1 MADELNIKVALTE
14 ELKKVEKAHSDLIS
28 NNSSNYSKENQSKV
42 SFGISRLQTAIK
54 QDELTLDDLKN
65 FRKVHKEIITILTDV
80 LLKEKQVTKEFTESV
95 NKVTKITGEVEK
107 ARKKLEALRNIG
119 SVTEEK
125 GVVLKSTYIAK
136 EINDLKYEKG
146 KHRGESVQ
154 ATSFWK
160 EGNREDFSNYSDREK
175 AEEIYKRLQE
185 TAKKLPEEFT
195 EAVNTVEALEKALQE
210 AKEEA
215 EKLQKTGNQKEALKL
230 SFSQDTVNKA
240 IDTEIRKQQDKKESD
255 YRNQE
260 LTEFNKEQEK
270 NNSLMGKALKNFTL
284 YTVTIKFLKKVLREV
299 QQTIIQLDKSL
310 TEQAMVTDLTRQQT
324 YKLLKS
330 YQELASQTGATT
342 KEVASVATEYMKQG
356 KSVQDALTLTQAAVS
371 AAKIAGISTADS
383 VNYLTTALNGFRLSA
398 EDAMLVSDKFAA
410 VAASSATDYN
420 ELAIALSK
428 VASQANLAGMSIDYT
443 TALLAKGLET
453 TREAPETMGT
463 ALKTIIARMREM
475 SDYGETLEGDTDV
488 NNVETQLAYVDIA
501 LKNTNGELRSTEDV
515 LDELGRKWNTLSTN
529 QQAAIAKALAGTR
542 QQSRLIAMM
551 DDYDRV
557 IELQQISLRSAGA
570 TSAQAA
576 TYLEGLEASINQVN
590 VAIEKLV
597 STFVDSDAIKSI
609 ISDFGGLLE
618 MANSLLSN
626 SLGMQVVLTAIA
638 AIFAQMA
645 IKKAQSVAYAIEEN
659 KLSKEYRINELKI
672 KRAKLDEQ
680 KINLEQRKSDL
691 ESLRIEREKYYSKR
705 QQQILIYSYKNEA
718 TRELKLAELGAKR
731 KAEMADLDKKQLDLR
746 QEELVLTNDYNNLA
760 REELALNQAT
770 SVGWTDKA
778 SAIGVASGG
787 IMSLI
792 SGSQTW
798 LGILGGIGTAL
809 TVIGKIIDINKKKQ
823 DKQNLSTLINAK
835 LQAIKAAFAEN
846 LWIGLAVLGTLVVA
860 GITLGIVKGV
870 QRAQGKNNT
879 EAIQN
884 LNKEIYDLTKR
895 AESIQTVV
903 SKFDALDEKII
914 KTNEDLKEMNNLLT
928 SAADNLDDTEVK
940 NKDDIG
946 YGKGINQKQAY
957 QALKSDIEKR
967 NFLETETK
975 KTRQQITSK
984 YAETREHI
992 NSLRSKGK
1000 LQDFLTGSSK
1010 EAQAIRDS
1018 VYSYNNLKMYNI
1030 MDELVEKGSL
1040 SSAESSNIETWTQ
1053 KILEN
1058 VDALKAEQLAQSDA
1072 IEKNIKLIA
1081 QTKLLTKENQEYTN
1095 VLDILSSN
1103 DYALSEQVKAYQTML
1118 ETITD
1123 PAIKQSFQEVYKS
1136 LESYSQFT
1144 EQTLDYL
1151 DKMGLTA
1158 EKIDSLNTGYKK
1170 LDSAIISKDQYQA
1183 RVTNILAD
1191 LANSGGDIE
1200 TTIHMQFDD
1209 ILNGLDEKKWKE
1221 TWKGLVNIMEDA
1233 LGTGMTNMGQL
1244 LEKEFSRVNNFY
1256 EKSAEWSSMKI
1267 TDRMSFIQENADLF
1281 AGAEGEAML
1290 KAFETGDYNLIQQA
1304 LKSNNYL
1311 KQQREKLIQ
1320 KAETDLALELAK
1332 NAEDQNKSYISVLR
1346 KYIKEL
1352 NDVESFYQADLET
1365 RLNKENEQLE
1375 EFKKMLEAQQE
1386 AVQDSLN
1393 KRKEAYEKYYEAINK
1408 QEEDTDYEKEST
1420 QFQTN
1425 LAKLASS
1432 SDASAVSMRKELEQ
1446 SLKDL
1451 EEERLKT
1458 LRERAQEAV
1467 LNSMDDELSTISAKF
1482 DDVLNNQQALLTMFN
1497 KQLENPSTFL
1507 SNLITSQAAD
1517 GKMTQLQLD
1526 SWLNTFKTTYSGV
1539 IDSNIL
1545 DALTART
1552 DNNGNLTINI
1562 GGDEVVNV
1570 SQSDAKALADA
1581 LKAAIIQYG
1590 GGIVSVRK

>member
-1 MADELNIKVALTE
+1 MADELKIQVALTE
-14 ELKKVEKAHSDLIS
+14 ELNKTKEVHKSLLNSPNYVQEKQTQVTYRQSRVE
-28 NNSSNYSKENQSKV
+28 
-42 SFGISRLQTAIK
+42 
-54 QDELTLDDLKN
+54 ELLNKDKLSLDDLKTI
-65 FRKVHKEIITILTDV
+65 RKYYKEITDILTDV
-80 LLKEKQVTKEFTESV
+80 LLKEKRVTDEFTKSMQ
-95 NKVTKITGEVEK
+95 KVKQITEQVET
-107 ARKKLEALRNIG
+107 AREKLGRLQAKG
-119 SVTEEK
+119 SVTEK
-125 GVVLKSTYIAK
+125 GAILKSTYIA
-136 EINDLKYEKG
+136 EAIDGLTYGSGAHKG
-146 KHRGESVQ
+146 KQVQ
-154 ATSFWK
+154 ATSFWQ
-160 EGNREDFSNYSDREK
+160 EGKRTDFSLYSDPKK
-175 AEEIYKRLQE
+175 AEKIYRALQTTAEKLPDQFAEVIQLINNLQTQLEKTKKESEKLLTTGDQE
-185 TAKKLPEEFT
+185 TALAMSTSQDKVNQM
-195 EAVNTVEALEKALQE
+195 VNT
-210 AKEEA
+210 
-215 EKLQKTGNQKEALKL
+215 
-230 SFSQDTVNKA
+230 
-240 IDTEIRKQQDKKESD
+240 EIKNQQDKKEQD
-255 YRNQE
+255 FQTQE
-260 LTEFNKEQEK
+260 LIELNKEQDK
-270 NNSLMGKALKNFTL
+270 NNSLMGKAFKNFTL
-284 YTVTIKFLKKVLREV
+284 YAFAMRALKKVLREV
-299 QQTIIQLDKSL
+299 QQTVVQLDKSL
-310 TEQAMVTDLTRQQT
+310 TEQAMVTGLTRQQT
-324 YKLLKS
+324 YGLLKS
-330 YQELASQTGATT
+330 YQDLASQTGATT

-356 KSVQDALTLTQAAVS
+356 KSIQDALTLTQAAVS

-398 EDAMLVSDKFAA
+398 EDAMSVSDKFAA

-420 ELAIALSK
+420 ELAVALSK

-488 NNVETQLAYVDIA
+488 NNVETQLRYVDIA

-515 LDELGRKWNTLSTN
+515 LDELGHKWNTLSTN

-557 IELQQISLRSAGA
+557 IELQQISARSAGA

-576 TYLEGLEASINQVN
+576 TYLEGLEASINKVN
-590 VAIEKLV
+590 VAVEKLV
-597 STFVDSDAIKSI
+597 STFTEM
-609 ISDFGGLLE
+609 DFIQDLVEGLGSFLE
-618 MANSLLSN
+618 WINDILNN
-626 SLGMQVVLTAIA
+626 SLGMQVILAAMSMIISQMLVTKTKQVALSIQNHKIA
-638 AIFAQMA
+638 KQTNGELVKQRIEEKKSNILEKQKLL
-645 IKKAQSVAYAIEEN
+645 IKKESLLTSLQDLRNQAKERGDVAAEEAYKAQILTTE
-659 KLSKEYRINELKI
+659 KEISNLKGSI
-672 KRAKLDEQ
+672 KLDQVEL
-680 KINLEQRKSDL
+680 NSLEQ
-691 ESLRIEREKYYSKR
+691 
-705 QQQILIYSYKNEA
+705 EA
-718 TRELKLAELGAKR
+718 LKLGVA
-731 KAEMADLDKKQLDLR
+731 
-746 QEELVLTNDYNNLA
+746 NNST
-760 REELALNQAT
+760 LNNI
-770 SVGWTDKA
+770 S
-778 SAIGVASGG
+778 IGVASIGG
-787 IMSLI
+787 GLLSAIT
-792 SGSQTW
+792 GSKAW
-798 LGILGGIGTAL
+798 LAVLTAGVPIITL
-809 TVIGKIIDINKKKQ
+809 IGKLIDLNRKKQ
-823 DKQNLSTLINAK
+823 DKQNLSTKAGALWT
-835 LQAIKAAFAEN
+835 AIGSAFKEN
-846 LWIGLAVLGTLVVA
+846 VWMGIAMAAVLGVA
-860 GITLGIVKGV
+860 AIAAVASIIS
-870 QRAQGKNNT
+870 KNSSGDKQAK
-879 EAIQN
+879 EIQN

-895 AESIQTVV
+895 AESMQTVV

-928 SAADNLDDTEVK
+928 SAADNLDDTKVK
-940 NKDDIG
+940 DKDDIG
-946 YGKGINQKQAY
+946 YGKGVNQKQAY
-957 QALKSDIEKR
+957 EALTSDIEKR

-975 KTRQQITSK
+975 KTRQKIASK
-984 YAETREHI
+984 YDESRRQIEK
-992 NSLRSKGK
+992 LRSKGK
-1000 LQDFLTGSSK
+1000 LNSFLTGSSE
-1010 EAQAIRDS
+1010 EARAVRDS
-1018 VYSYNNLKMYNI
+1018 VYGYNNLKMYNTL
-1030 MDELVEKGSL
+1030 DELTNSGAIT
-1040 SSAESSNIETWTQ
+1040 SAESSNIETWTQ

-1058 VDALKAEQLAQSDA
+1058 VDALKAEQLAQSDI
-1072 IEKNIKLIA
+1072 IEKTTKLIA
-1081 QTKLLTKENQEYTN
+1081 QTKLLTKENKEYTN

-1103 DYALSEQVKAYQTML
+1103 DYALSEQVKAYQIML
-1118 ETITD
+1118 ETIKD
-1123 PAIKQSFQEVYKS
+1123 PAIKKSFEEIYKS
-1136 LESYSQFT
+1136 LESYSHFT

-1158 EKIDSLNTGYKK
+1158 DKINSLNTGYKK

-1183 RVTNILAD
+1183 RVTNMLED

-1256 EKSAEWSSMKI
+1256 EKSAEWASMKI
-1267 TDRMSFIQENADLF
+1267 TDRMSFIQDNADLF

-1304 LKSNNYL
+1304 LKSNSYL
-1311 KQQREKLIQ
+1311 QEQRTKLIQ

-1332 NAEDQNKSYISVLR
+1332 NAEDQNKSYIAILR
-1346 KYIKEL
+1346 EYIKEL

-1386 AVQDSLN
+1386 AVEDSLN
-1393 KRKEAYEKYYEAINK
+1393 KRKEAYEKYYEAINE

-1420 QFQTN
+1420 QLQTN
-1425 LAKLASS
+1425 LAKLATS
-1432 SDASAVSMRKELEQ
+1432 SDASAASMRKELEQ
-1446 SLKDL
+1446 SLQDL

-1467 LNSMDDELSTISAKF
+1467 LNSMDDELSAISAKF
-1482 DDVLNNQQALLTMFN
+1482 DDVLNNQQALLAMFN
-1497 KQLENPSTFL
+1497 KQLEDPSTFL

-1552 DNNGNLTINI
+1552 DSNGNLTINI

-1590 GGIVSVRK
+1590 GGIVGVRK

>member
-1 MADELNIKVALTE
+1 MADELKIQVALTE
-14 ELKKVEKAHSDLIS
+14 ELNKAKEVHQSLI
-28 NNSSNYSKENQSKV
+28 NSPNYPKENQSKV
-42 SFGISRLQTAIK
+42 SFGISKLETAANKEKI
-54 QDELTLDDLKN
+54 TLDDLKN

-80 LLKEKQVTKEFTESV
+80 LLKEKQVTTEFIKSVQKIQEITEQ
-95 NKVTKITGEVEK
+95 VEA
-107 ARKKLEALRNIG
+107 AREKLGRLQAKG
-119 SVTEEK
+119 SVTEK
-125 GVVLKSTYIAK
+125 GAVLKSTYIA
-136 EINDLKYEKG
+136 EAIDGLTYGSGTHKG
-146 KHRGESVQ
+146 KQVQ
-154 ATSFWK
+154 ATSFWQ
-160 EGNREDFSNYSDREK
+160 EGKRTDFSLYSDPKK
-175 AEEIYKRLQE
+175 AEKIYR
-185 TAKKLPEEFT
+185 
-195 EAVNTVEALEKALQE
+195 ALQ
-210 AKEEA
+210 ATA
-215 EKLQKTGNQKEALKL
+215 EKLPDQFAEVVQLINNLQAQLEKVKKESEALLTTGDQQTALDL
-230 SFSQDTVNKA
+230 SASQEKVNKLYNQQVK
-240 IDTEIRKQQDKKESD
+240 EQQDKKEQD
-255 YRNQE
+255 YKNKELADFNQ
-260 LTEFNKEQEK
+260 EQEK
-270 NNSLMGKALKNFTL
+270 SHSVVGKALKQFSL
-284 YTVTIKFLKKVLREV
+284 YALIVKSLKKILKEV
-299 QQTIIQLDKSL
+299 QQTVVQLDKSL
-310 TEQAMVTDLTRQQT
+310 TEQAMVTGLTRQQT
-324 YKLLKS
+324 YGLLKS
-330 YQELASQTGATT
+330 YQDLASQTGATT

-356 KSVQDALTLTQAAVS
+356 KSIQDALTLTQAAVS

-398 EDAMLVSDKFAA
+398 EDAMSVSDKFAA

-420 ELAIALSK
+420 ELATALSK

-557 IELQQISLRSAGA
+557 IELQQISARSAGA

-576 TYLEGLEASINQVN
+576 TYLEGLEASINKVN
-590 VAIEKLV
+590 VAVEKLI
-597 STFVDSDAIKSI
+597 STFTNMDAIQNI
-609 ISDFGGLLE
+609 VGAFGSLLE
-618 MANSLLSN
+618 WINGILNNTAGL
-626 SLGMQVVLTAIA
+626 QVVLTAVGLILSQTLMNKA
-638 AIFAQMA
+638 KQLAYEMEEHRLQKQISKEKQKQKILEAEKAFTDA
-645 IKKAQSVAYAIEEN
+645 KKAVQDQ
-659 KLSKEYRINELKI
+659 KELINEKKQTLEK
-672 KRAKLDEQ
+672 AKQKALDEGRNVDTDKDVVRIKEEITKEETTLAQ
-680 KINLEQRKSDL
+680 KQIEVKEAEQ
-691 ESLRIEREKYYSKR
+691 
-705 QQQILIYSYKNEA
+705 
-718 TRELKLAELGAKR
+718 
-731 KAEMADLDKKQLDLR
+731 
-746 QEELVLTNDYNNLA
+746 
-760 REELALNQAT
+760 ALNEERR
-770 SVGWTDKA
+770 K
-778 SAIGVASGG
+778 GVALGLEGQTILGKISSGTAVIG
-787 IMSLI
+787 GSILSAVT
-792 SGSQTW
+792 GSQAW
-798 LGILGGIGTAL
+798 LAIITAAVPILSF
-809 TVIGKIIDINKKKQ
+809 IGKLIDINRKKQ
-823 DKQNLSTLINAK
+823 DKQNRSTQKGTIWT
-835 LQAIKAAFAEN
+835 IIGAAFKKN
-846 LWIGLAVLGTLVVA
+846 FWLGIAVGALLGVALVA
-860 GITLGIVKGV
+860 GISAGISAATSGD
-870 QRAQGKNNT
+870 AQAK
-879 EAIQN
+879 EIQN

-895 AESIQTVV
+895 AESMQTIV

-928 SAADNLDDTEVK
+928 SAADNLDDTEVED
-940 NKDDIG
+940 KDDIG
-946 YGKGINQKQAY
+946 YGKGVNQKQAY
-957 QALKSDIEKR
+957 EALTSDIEKR
-967 NFLETETK
+967 NFLEAETK
-975 KTRQQITSK
+975 KTRQQIVSK
-984 YAETREHI
+984 YAESRRQIEK
-992 NSLRSKGK
+992 LRSKGK
-1000 LQDFLTGSSK
+1000 LNSFLTGSSE
-1010 EAQAIRDS
+1010 EARAIRDN
-1018 VYSYNNLKMYNI
+1018 VYGYNNLKMYNTL
-1030 MDELVEKGSL
+1030 DELV
-1040 SSAESSNIETWTQ
+1040 SSGAITSEESSNIETWTQ

-1058 VDALKAEQLAQSDA
+1058 VDALKAEQLAQSNT
-1072 IEKNIKLIA
+1072 IEKNTKLIA
-1081 QTKLLTKENQEYTN
+1081 QTKLLTKENKEYTN
-1095 VLDILSSN
+1095 VLDVLSSN
-1103 DYALSEQVKAYQTML
+1103 DYALSEQVQAYKIML

-1123 PAIKQSFQEVYKS
+1123 PAIKKSFEEIYKS
-1136 LESYSQFT
+1136 LESYSHFT

-1158 EKIDSLNTGYKK
+1158 DKINSLNTGYKK

-1304 LKSNNYL
+1304 LKSNSYL
-1311 KQQREKLIQ
+1311 KEQREKLIQ
-1320 KAETDLALELAK
+1320 KAETDLTLELAK

-1346 KYIKEL
+1346 KYIEEL
-1352 NDVESFYQADLET
+1352 NDVESFYQADLQT

-1386 AVQDSLN
+1386 AVEDSLN
-1393 KRKEAYEKYYEAINK
+1393 KRKEAYEKYYEAINE
-1408 QEEDTDYEKEST
+1408 QEEDTDYEKKST
-1420 QFQTN
+1420 QLQTN

-1432 SDASAVSMRKELEQ
+1432 SDASAASMRKELEQ

-1467 LNSMDDELSTISAKF
+1467 LNSMDDELSAISEKF
-1482 DDVLNNQQALLTMFN
+1482 DNVLNNQQALLTMFN
-1497 KQLENPSTFL
+1497 KELEDPSTFL

-1539 IDSNIL
+1539 IDSSIL

-1552 DNNGNLTINI
+1552 DSNGNLTINI

>member
-1 MADELNIKVALTE
+1 MADELKIQVALTE
-14 ELKKVEKAHSDLIS
+14 ELNKTKEVHQSLLNSPNYIQEKQTQVTYRQSRVE
-28 NNSSNYSKENQSKV
+28 
-42 SFGISRLQTAIK
+42 
-54 QDELTLDDLKN
+54 ELLNKDKLSLDDLKTI
-65 FRKVHKEIITILTDV
+65 RKYYKEITDILTDV
-80 LLKEKQVTKEFTESV
+80 LLKEKRVTDEFTKSMQ
-95 NKVTKITGEVEK
+95 KVKQITEQVET
-107 ARKKLEALRNIG
+107 AREKLGRLQAKG
-119 SVTEEK
+119 SVTEK
-125 GVVLKSTYIAK
+125 GAILKSTYIA
-136 EINDLKYEKG
+136 EAIDGLTYGSGAHKG
-146 KHRGESVQ
+146 KQVQ
-154 ATSFWK
+154 ATSFWQ
-160 EGNREDFSNYSDREK
+160 EGKRTDFSLYSDPKK
-175 AEEIYKRLQE
+175 AEKIYRALQTTAEKLPDQFAEVIQLINNLQAQLEKTKKESEKLLTTGDQE
-185 TAKKLPEEFT
+185 TALAMSTSQDKVNQM
-195 EAVNTVEALEKALQE
+195 VNT
-210 AKEEA
+210 
-215 EKLQKTGNQKEALKL
+215 
-230 SFSQDTVNKA
+230 
-240 IDTEIRKQQDKKESD
+240 EIKNQQDKKEQD
-255 YRNQE
+255 FQTQE
-260 LTEFNKEQEK
+260 LIELNKEQDK
-270 NNSLMGKALKNFTL
+270 NNSLMGKALKTFSL
-284 YTVTIKFLKKVLREV
+284 YAIVIRSLKRVLREV
-299 QQTIIQLDKSL
+299 QQTVVQLDKSL
-310 TEQAMVTDLTRQQT
+310 TEQAMVTGLTRQQT
-324 YKLLKS
+324 YGLLKS

-356 KSVQDALTLTQAAVS
+356 KSIQDALTLTQAAVS

-398 EDAMLVSDKFAA
+398 EDAMSVSDKFAA

-420 ELAIALSK
+420 ELAVALSK

-488 NNVETQLAYVDIA
+488 NNVETQLRYVDIA

-557 IELQQISLRSAGA
+557 IELQQISARSAGA

-576 TYLEGLEASINQVN
+576 TYLEGLEASINKVN
-590 VAIEKLV
+590 VAVEKLI
-597 STFVDSDAIKSI
+597 STFTEM
-609 ISDFGGLLE
+609 DFIQDLVEGLGSFLE
-618 MANSLLSN
+618 WINDILNN
-626 SLGMQVVLTAIA
+626 SLGMQVILAAMSMIISQMLVTKTKQVALSIQNHKIA
-638 AIFAQMA
+638 KQTNGELVKQRIEEKKSNILEKQKLL
-645 IKKAQSVAYAIEEN
+645 IKKEGLLTSLQDLRNQAKERGDVAAEEAYKAQILTTE
-659 KLSKEYRINELKI
+659 KEISNLKGSI
-672 KRAKLDEQ
+672 KLDQVEL
-680 KINLEQRKSDL
+680 NSLEQ
-691 ESLRIEREKYYSKR
+691 
-705 QQQILIYSYKNEA
+705 EA
-718 TRELKLAELGAKR
+718 LKLGVA
-731 KAEMADLDKKQLDLR
+731 
-746 QEELVLTNDYNNLA
+746 NNST
-760 REELALNQAT
+760 LNNI
-770 SVGWTDKA
+770 S
-778 SAIGVASGG
+778 IGVASIGG
-787 IMSLI
+787 GLLSAIT
-792 SGSQTW
+792 GSKAW
-798 LGILGGIGTAL
+798 LGILTAGVPIITL
-809 TVIGKIIDINKKKQ
+809 IGKLIDLNRKKQ
-823 DKQNLSTLINAK
+823 DKQNLSTKAGAMWT
-835 LQAIKAAFAEN
+835 AIGSAFKEN
-846 LWIGLAVLGTLVVA
+846 VWMGIAMAAVLGVA
-860 GITLGIVKGV
+860 AIAAVASIIS
-870 QRAQGKNNT
+870 KNSSGDKQAK
-879 EAIQN
+879 EIQN

-895 AESIQTVV
+895 AESMQTVV

-928 SAADNLDDTEVK
+928 SAADNLDDTKVK
-940 NKDDIG
+940 DKDDIG
-946 YGKGINQKQAY
+946 YGKGVNQKQAY
-957 QALKSDIEKR
+957 EALTSDIEKR

-975 KTRQQITSK
+975 KTRQKIASK
-984 YAETREHI
+984 YDESRRQIEK
-992 NSLRSKGK
+992 LRSKGK
-1000 LQDFLTGSSK
+1000 LNSFLTGSSE
-1010 EAQAIRDS
+1010 EARAVRDS
-1018 VYSYNNLKMYNI
+1018 VYGYNNLKMYNTL
-1030 MDELVEKGSL
+1030 DELINSGAIT
-1040 SSAESSNIETWTQ
+1040 SAESSNIETWTQ

-1058 VDALKAEQLAQSDA
+1058 VDALKAEQLAQSNT
-1072 IEKNIKLIA
+1072 IEKTTKLIA
-1081 QTKLLTKENQEYTN
+1081 QTKLLTKENKEYTN

-1103 DYALSEQVKAYQTML
+1103 DYALSEQVKAYQMML
-1118 ETITD
+1118 DTITD
-1123 PAIKQSFQEVYKS
+1123 PAIKQSFKEIYKS

-1158 EKIDSLNTGYKK
+1158 DKINSLNTGYKK

-1183 RVTNILAD
+1183 RVTNMLED

-1311 KQQREKLIQ
+1311 KEQREKLIQ

-1346 KYIKEL
+1346 EYIKEL

-1375 EFKKMLEAQQE
+1375 EFKKMLEAQQK
-1386 AVQDSLN
+1386 AVEDSLN
-1393 KRKEAYEKYYEAINK
+1393 KRKEAYEKYYEAINE

-1420 QFQTN
+1420 QLQTN
-1425 LAKLASS
+1425 LAKLATS
-1432 SDASAVSMRKELEQ
+1432 SDASAASMRKELEQ
-1446 SLKDL
+1446 SLQDL

-1467 LNSMDDELSTISAKF
+1467 LNSMDDELSAISAKF

-1497 KQLENPSTFL
+1497 KQLEDPSTFL

-1552 DNNGNLTINI
+1552 DSNGNLTINI

-1590 GGIVSVRK
+1590 GGIVGVRK

>member
-1 MADELNIKVALTE
+1 MADELKIQIALTE
-14 ELKKVEKAHSDLIS
+14 ELNKAREVHQSLT
-28 NNSSNYSKENQSKV
+28 NSQNYTKENQSKV
-42 SFGISRLQTAIK
+42 SFGLSKLETAMN
-54 QDELTLDDLKN
+54 QDKMTLEDLKT
-65 FRKVHKEIITILTDV
+65 FRKIHKEIVTILTDV
-80 LLKEKQVTKEFTESV
+80 LLKEKQVTTEFTKSV
-95 NKVTKITGEVEK
+95 QKVQEITDQVEA
-107 ARKKLEALRNIG
+107 AREKLGRLQAKG
-119 SVTEEK
+119 SVTEK
-125 GVVLKSTYIAK
+125 GSVLKSTYVAEAI
-136 EINDLKYEKG
+136 DGLTYGSGSHKG
-146 KHRGESVQ
+146 KQVQ
-154 ATSFWK
+154 ATSFWQ
-160 EGNREDFSNYSDREK
+160 EGKRTDFSIYSDPKK
-175 AEEIYKRLQE
+175 AEKIYQALQA
-185 TAKKLPEEFT
+185 TAEKLPDQFAEVT
-195 EAVNTVEALEKALQE
+195 QLINNLQAQLQK
-210 AKEEA
+210 AKEES
-215 EKLQKTGNQKEALKL
+215 EKLLTTGDQKTALEL
-230 SFSQDTVNKA
+230 STSQDTVNK
-240 IDTEIRKQQDKKESD
+240 IVNTEIQNQQDIKEID
-255 YRNQE
+255 YKNQE
-260 LTEFNKEQEK
+260 LVEFNKEQEK
-270 NNSLMGKALKNFTL
+270 SNSLMGKAFKNFTL
-284 YTVTIKFLKKVLREV
+284 YAFAMRALKKVLREV
-299 QQTIIQLDKSL
+299 QQTVVQLDKSL
-310 TEQAMVTDLTRQQT
+310 TEQAMVTGLTRQQT
-324 YKLLKS
+324 YGLLKS
-330 YQELASQTGATT
+330 YQDLAAQTGATT

-356 KSVQDALTLTQAAVS
+356 KSIQDALTLTQAAVS

-420 ELAIALSK
+420 ELAVALSK

-488 NNVETQLAYVDIA
+488 NNVETQLRYVDIA

-557 IELQQISLRSAGA
+557 IELQQISMRSAGA

-576 TYLEGLEASINQVN
+576 TYLEGLEASINKVN
-590 VAIEKLV
+590 VAVEKLV
-597 STFVDSDAIKSI
+597 STFTNSDAIQSV
-609 ISDFGGLLE
+609 ISTFGDLLE
-618 MANSLLSN
+618 MTNSLLSN

-645 IKKAQSVAYAIEEN
+645 IKKAQSIVYAIEEN
-659 KLSKEYRINELKI
+659 KLSKQYRINELQI
-672 KRAKLDEQ
+672 KRVKLDQQ
-680 KINLEQRKSDL
+680 KISLEQRKSEL
-691 ESLRIEREKYYSKR
+691 ESLKIAKEKYYEEKR
-705 QQQILIYSYKNEA
+705 TKIISDKRLSESTRQSRLAALEVEKNQEM
-718 TRELKLAELGAKR
+718 AELGMRQLA
-731 KAEMADLDKKQLDLR
+731 LD
-746 QEELVLTNDYNNLA
+746 QEELALKNDYNNLA
-760 REELALNQAT
+760 REELALGQAT
-770 SVGWTDKA
+770 SAGWTDKA
-778 SAIGVASGG
+778 SAIGIASGSM
-787 IMSLI
+787 MSLI
-792 SGSQTW
+792 SGSQVW

-809 TVIGKIIDINKKKQ
+809 TVIGKLIDINKKKQ
-823 DKQNLSTLINAK
+823 DKQNLSTLIGAK
-835 LQAIKAAFAEN
+835 LEAVKAAFKEN
-846 LWIGLAVLGTLVVA
+846 WWIGLAVLGALAVA

-870 QRAQGKNNT
+870 QSAQGKNDT
-879 EAIQN
+879 KAVQD

-895 AESIQTVV
+895 AESMQTVI
-903 SKFDALDEKII
+903 SKFDELDEKII
-914 KTNEDLKEMNNLLT
+914 KTNDDLKEMNNLLT
-928 SAADNLDDTEVK
+928 SAADSLDDSEVK
-940 NKDDIG
+940 KKDDIG

-957 QALKSDIEKR
+957 EALTSNVEKR
-967 NFLETETK
+967 AFLEEEAA
-975 KTRQQITSK
+975 KTRQQIIDK
-984 YAETREHI
+984 YAETRNRI
-992 NSLRSKGK
+992 DSLRSKGR
-1000 LQDFLTGSSK
+1000 LQDLLTGSSE
-1010 EAQAIRDS
+1010 EARAIRDS
-1018 VYSYNNLKMYNI
+1018 IYSYNNFRMYNV
-1030 MDELVEKGSL
+1030 MDELVGKGVL
-1040 SSAESSNIETWTQ
+1040 SSTEASSIETWTQ

-1058 VDALKAEQLAQSDA
+1058 VDALKAEQLAQSNI
-1072 IEKNIKLIA
+1072 IEKNVELIA
-1081 QTKLLTKENQEYTN
+1081 QTKLLTKENGEYAN

-1103 DYALSEQVKAYQTML
+1103 DYALSEQVNAYKMML
-1118 ETITD
+1118 DTITD
-1123 PAIKQSFQEVYKS
+1123 PAIKESFKEIYKS

-1158 EKIDSLNTGYKK
+1158 EKINSLNSGYRK

-1183 RVTNILAD
+1183 RVTNMLAD

-1200 TTIHMQFDD
+1200 TTIRMQFDD

-1256 EKSAEWSSMKI
+1256 ENSAKWSSMKI
-1267 TDRMSFIQENADLF
+1267 TERMSFIQDNADLF

-1304 LKSNNYL
+1304 LKSNSYL
-1311 KQQREKLIQ
+1311 QEQRTKLIQ

-1332 NAEDQNKSYISVLR
+1332 NAEDQNKSYIAILR
-1346 KYIKEL
+1346 EYIKEL

-1365 RLNKENEQLE
+1365 RLNKENKQLE

-1386 AVQDSLN
+1386 AVENSLN
-1393 KRKEAYEKYYEAINK
+1393 KRKEAYEKYYEAINE

-1420 QFQTN
+1420 QLQTN
-1425 LAKLASS
+1425 LAKLATS

-1446 SLKDL
+1446 SLQDL

-1467 LNSMDDELSTISAKF
+1467 LNSMDDELSAISAKF

-1497 KQLENPSTFL
+1497 KQLEDPSTFL

-1552 DNNGNLTINI
+1552 DSNGNLTINI

-1590 GGIVSVRK
+1590 GGIVGVRK

>member
-14 ELKKVEKAHSDLIS
+14 ELKKVEKTHSDLIN

-65 FRKVHKEIITILTDV
+65 FRKIHKEIITILTDV
-80 LLKEKQVTKEFTESV
+80 LLKEKQVTKEFTESI

-125 GVVLKSTYIAK
+125 GAVLKSTYIA
-136 EINDLKYEKG
+136 EQIEGLTYRSGRHARDQ
-146 KHRGESVQ
+146 VQ

-160 EGNREDFSNYSDREK
+160 EGNREDFNLYSNPQK
-175 AEEIYKRLQE
+175 AEEIY
-185 TAKKLPEEFT
+185 
-195 EAVNTVEALEKALQE
+195 NALQKTAE
-210 AKEEA
+210 QLPDQFAKVTQLINNLQAQLQKAKEES
-215 EKLQKTGNQKEALKL
+215 EKLLTTGDQKTALEL
-230 SFSQDTVNKA
+230 STSQDTVNKA
-240 IDTEIRKQQDKKESD
+240 IDTEIRRQQDKKEND

-284 YTVTIKFLKKVLREV
+284 YTITIKFLKKVLREV

-310 TEQAMVTDLTRQQT
+310 TEQAMVTGLTRQQT
-324 YKLLKS
+324 YGLLKS
-330 YQELASQTGATT
+330 YQDLASQIGATT

-356 KSVQDALTLTQAAVS
+356 KSIQDALTLTQAAVS
-371 AAKIAGISTADS
+371 AAKIAGISAADS

-398 EDAMLVSDKFAA
+398 EDAMSVSDKFAA

-557 IELQQISLRSAGA
+557 IELQQISARSAGA

-597 STFVDSDAIKSI
+597 STFTDSEAIQSI
-609 ISDFGGLLE
+609 ISIFGDLLE
-618 MANSLLSN
+618 MTNSLLSN

-645 IKKAQSVAYAIEEN
+645 ITKAQSVAYAIEEN
-659 KLSKEYRINELKI
+659 KLRKEYRINELKI
-672 KRAKLDEQ
+672 KKAKLDEQ
-680 KINLEQRKSDL
+680 KINLEQRKSEL
-691 ESLRIEREKYYSKR
+691 ASLRTSKEQYYLE
-705 QQQILIYSYKNEA
+705 Q
-718 TRELKLAELGAKR
+718 KR
-731 KAEMADLDKKQLDLR
+731 KINSDGRLNELTRQSRLAALEAKEEAEMADLKKRQLALN
-746 QEELVLTNDYNNLA
+746 QEELALKNDYNNLA
-760 REELALNQAT
+760 REELALSQAT
-770 SVGWTDKA
+770 SAGWTDKA
-778 SAIGVASGG
+778 SAIGIASGSM
-787 IMSLI
+787 MSLI
-792 SGSQTW
+792 SGSQVW
-798 LGILGGIGTAL
+798 LGILGSIGTAL
-809 TVIGKIIDINKKKQ
+809 TIIGRLIDINKKKQ
-823 DKQNLSTLINAK
+823 D
-835 LQAIKAAFAEN
+835 AEN
-846 LWIGLAVLGTLVVA
+846 KKTMIGTLWTAVKSAFQTNFLLGAMVAALLVGGAIA
-860 GITLGIVKGV
+860 GIAALASKNTS
-870 QRAQGKNNT
+870 GKKET
-879 EAIQN
+879 KEIQN

-895 AESIQTVV
+895 AESMQTIV

-940 NKDDIG
+940 GKDDIG
-946 YGKGINQKQAY
+946 YGKGVNQKQAY
-957 QALKSDIEKR
+957 EALTSDIEKR

-975 KTRQQITSK
+975 KTRQKIASK
-984 YAETREHI
+984 YDESRRQIEK
-992 NSLRSKGK
+992 LRSKGK
-1000 LQDFLTGSSK
+1000 LNSFLTGSSE
-1010 EAQAIRDS
+1010 EARAVRDS
-1018 VYSYNNLKMYNI
+1018 IYGYNNLKMYNTL
-1030 MDELVEKGSL
+1030 DELTSSGAIT
-1040 SSAESSNIETWTQ
+1040 SAESSNIETWTQ

-1058 VDALKAEQLAQSDA
+1058 VDALKAEQLAQSDI
-1072 IEKNIKLIA
+1072 IEKTTKLIA

-1095 VLDILSSN
+1095 ILDILSSN

-1123 PAIKQSFQEVYKS
+1123 PAIKQSFKEIYKS

-1158 EKIDSLNTGYKK
+1158 DKIDSLNTGYKK

-1183 RVTNILAD
+1183 RVTNMLED

-1332 NAEDQNKSYISVLR
+1332 NAEDQNKSNISVLR

-1420 QFQTN
+1420 QLQTN

-1497 KQLENPSTFL
+1497 KQLEDPSTFL

-1552 DNNGNLTINI
+1552 DSNGNLTINI
-1562 GGDEVVNV
+1562 GGDEIVNV
-1570 SQSDAKALADA
+1570 SQNDAKALADA

>member
-14 ELKKVEKAHSDLIS
+14 ELKKVEKTHGDLIS
-28 NNSSNYSKENQSKV
+28 NNSSNYSKENQSRV
-42 SFGISRLQTAIK
+42 SFGISRLQQAIK

-80 LLKEKQVTKEFTESV
+80 LLKEKQVTKEFKESL
-95 NKVTKITGEVEK
+95 NKIAEINKKVED
-107 ARKKLEALRNIG
+107 ARENLGRLQAKG
-119 SVTEEK
+119 SATEK
-125 GVVLKSTYIAK
+125 GAVLKSTYIA
-136 EINDLKYEKG
+136 EQIKG
-146 KHRGESVQ
+146 LTYSSGVHKDNQVQ
-154 ATSFWK
+154 ATSFWQ
-160 EGNREDFSNYSDREK
+160 EGKRRKFSLYSNPEE
-175 AEEIYKRLQE
+175 AEEIYNALQK
-185 TAKKLPEEFT
+185 TAKQLPDQFAEVT
-195 EAVNTVEALEKALQE
+195 QLINNLQAQLQK
-210 AKEEA
+210 AKEES
-215 EKLQKTGNQKEALKL
+215 EKLLTTGDQKTALEL
-230 SFSQDTVNKA
+230 STSQDTVNK
-240 IDTEIRKQQDKKESD
+240 IINTEIQNQQDKKEND

-270 NNSLMGKALKNFTL
+270 NNSLMGKAFKNFTL
-284 YTVTIKFLKKVLREV
+284 YTITIKFLKKVLREV

-410 VAASSATDYN
+410 IAASSATDYN

-576 TYLEGLEASINQVN
+576 TYLEGLEANINQVN

-597 STFVDSDAIKSI
+597 STFTDSEAIQSI
-609 ISDFGGLLE
+609 ISIFGDLLE
-618 MANSLLSN
+618 MTNSLLSN

-638 AIFAQMA
+638 AIFAQTA

-659 KLSKEYRINELKI
+659 KLRKEYRINELKI
-672 KRAKLDEQ
+672 KKAKLDEQ
-680 KINLEQRKSDL
+680 KINLEQRKSEL
-691 ESLRIEREKYYSKR
+691 ESLIIERKKYYSKR
-705 QQQILIYSYKNEA
+705 EQQILNYDYKNKA
-718 TRELKLAELGAKR
+718 TQGLKLAELEAKQ
-731 KAEMADLDKKQLDLR
+731 KAEMADLEKRQLALD
-746 QEELVLTNDYNNLA
+746 QEELALKNDYNNLA
-760 REELALNQAT
+760 REELALSQAT
-770 SVGWTDKA
+770 SAGWTDKA
-778 SAIGVASGG
+778 SAIGIASGSM
-787 IMSLI
+787 MSLI
-792 SGSQTW
+792 SGSQVW
-798 LGILGGIGTAL
+798 LGILGSIGTAL
-809 TVIGKIIDINKKKQ
+809 TIIGRLIDINKKKQ
-823 DKQNLSTLINAK
+823 D
-835 LQAIKAAFAEN
+835 AEN
-846 LWIGLAVLGTLVVA
+846 KKTMIGTLWTAVKSAFQTNFLLGAMVAALLVGGAIA
-860 GITLGIVKGV
+860 GIAALASKNTS
-870 QRAQGKNNT
+870 GKKET
-879 EAIQN
+879 KEIQN

-895 AESIQTVV
+895 AESMQTIV

-940 NKDDIG
+940 GKDDIG
-946 YGKGINQKQAY
+946 YGKGVNQKQAY
-957 QALKSDIEKR
+957 EALTSDIEKR

-975 KTRQQITSK
+975 KTRQKIASK
-984 YAETREHI
+984 YDESRRQIEK
-992 NSLRSKGK
+992 LRSKGK
-1000 LQDFLTGSSK
+1000 LNSFLTGSSE
-1010 EAQAIRDS
+1010 EARAVRDS
-1018 VYSYNNLKMYNI
+1018 VYGYNNLKMYNTL
-1030 MDELVEKGSL
+1030 DELTNSGAIT
-1040 SSAESSNIETWTQ
+1040 SAESSNIETWTQ

-1058 VDALKAEQLAQSDA
+1058 VDALKAEQLAQSDI
-1072 IEKNIKLIA
+1072 IEKNTKLIA
-1081 QTKLLTKENQEYTN
+1081 QTKLLTKENQEYIN

-1103 DYALSEQVKAYQTML
+1103 DYALSEQVKAYQIML
-1118 ETITD
+1118 ETIKD
-1123 PAIKQSFQEVYKS
+1123 PAIKQSFKEIYKS

-1158 EKIDSLNTGYKK
+1158 DKIDSLNTGYKK

-1183 RVTNILAD
+1183 RVTNMLED

-1332 NAEDQNKSYISVLR
+1332 NTEDQNKSYISVLR

-1420 QFQTN
+1420 QLQTN

-1432 SDASAVSMRKELEQ
+1432 SDASAISMRKELEQ

-1467 LNSMDDELSTISAKF
+1467 LNNMDDELSTISAKF

-1552 DNNGNLTINI
+1552 DSNGNLTINI

-1570 SQSDAKALADA
+1570 SQNDAKALADA

>member
-14 ELKKVEKAHSDLIS
+14 ELKKVEKTHGDLIS
-28 NNSSNYSKENQSKV
+28 NNSSNYSKENQSRV
-42 SFGISRLQTAIK
+42 SFGISRLQQAIK

-80 LLKEKQVTKEFTESV
+80 LLKEKQVTKEFKESL
-95 NKVTKITGEVEK
+95 NKIAEINKKVED
-107 ARKKLEALRNIG
+107 ARENLGSLQAKG
-119 SVTEEK
+119 SVTDK
-125 GVVLKSTYIAK
+125 GAVLKSTYIA
-136 EINDLKYEKG
+136 EQIKG
-146 KHRGESVQ
+146 LTYSSGVHKDNQVQ
-154 ATSFWK
+154 ATSFWQ
-160 EGNREDFSNYSDREK
+160 EGNRRKFSLYSNPEK
-175 AEEIYKRLQE
+175 AEEIY
-185 TAKKLPEEFT
+185 
-195 EAVNTVEALEKALQE
+195 NALQKTAE
-210 AKEEA
+210 QLPDQFAKVTQLINNLQAQLQKAKEES
-215 EKLQKTGNQKEALKL
+215 EKLLTTGDQKTALEL
-230 SFSQDTVNKA
+230 STSQDTVNK
-240 IDTEIRKQQDKKESD
+240 IINTEIQNQQDKKEND

-260 LTEFNKEQEK
+260 LIEFNKEQEK

-284 YTVTIKFLKKVLREV
+284 YTITIKFLKKVLREV

-310 TEQAMVTDLTRQQT
+310 TEQAMVTGLTRQQT
-324 YKLLKS
+324 YGLLKS
-330 YQELASQTGATT
+330 YQDLALQIGATT

-356 KSVQDALTLTQAAVS
+356 KSIQDALTLTQAAVS
-371 AAKIAGISTADS
+371 AAKIAGISAADS

-557 IELQQISLRSAGA
+557 IELQQISARSAGA

-597 STFVDSDAIKSI
+597 STFTDSEAIQSI
-609 ISDFGGLLE
+609 ISIFGDLLE
-618 MANSLLSN
+618 MTNSLLSN

-638 AIFAQMA
+638 AIFAQTA

-659 KLSKEYRINELKI
+659 KLRKEYRINELKI
-672 KRAKLDEQ
+672 KKAKLDEQ
-680 KINLEQRKSDL
+680 KINLEQRKSEL
-691 ESLRIEREKYYSKR
+691 KSLIIERRKYYSKR
-705 QQQILIYSYKNEA
+705 EQQILNYDYKNKA
-718 TRELKLAELGAKR
+718 TQGLKLAELEAKK
-731 KAEMADLDKKQLDLR
+731 KAEMADLEKRQLALD
-746 QEELVLTNDYNNLA
+746 QEELALKNDYNNLA

-770 SVGWTDKA
+770 SAGWTDKA
-778 SAIGVASGG
+778 SAIGIASGSM
-787 IMSLI
+787 MSLI
-792 SGSQTW
+792 SGSQVW
-798 LGILGGIGTAL
+798 LGILGSIGTAL
-809 TVIGKIIDINKKKQ
+809 TIIGRLIDINKKKQ
-823 DKQNLSTLINAK
+823 D
-835 LQAIKAAFAEN
+835 AEN
-846 LWIGLAVLGTLVVA
+846 KKTIIGTLWTAVKSAFQTNFLLGAMVAALLVGGAIA
-860 GITLGIVKGV
+860 GIAALASKNTS
-870 QRAQGKNNT
+870 GKKET
-879 EAIQN
+879 KEIQN

-895 AESIQTVV
+895 AESMQTIV
-903 SKFDALDEKII
+903 SKFDALDEKVI

-940 NKDDIG
+940 SKDDIG
-946 YGKGINQKQAY
+946 YGKGVNQKQAY
-957 QALKSDIEKR
+957 EALTSDIEKR

-975 KTRQQITSK
+975 KTRQKITSK
-984 YAETREHI
+984 YDESRRQIEK
-992 NSLRSKGK
+992 LRSKGK
-1000 LQDFLTGSSK
+1000 LNSFLTGSSE
-1010 EAQAIRDS
+1010 EARAVRDS
-1018 VYSYNNLKMYNI
+1018 VYGYNNLKMYNTL
-1030 MDELVEKGSL
+1030 DELT
-1040 SSAESSNIETWTQ
+1040 SSGAITSTESSNIETWTQ

-1058 VDALKAEQLAQSDA
+1058 VDALKAEQLAQSDI
-1072 IEKNIKLIA
+1072 IEKTTKLIA

-1123 PAIKQSFQEVYKS
+1123 PAIKQSFKEIYKS

-1158 EKIDSLNTGYKK
+1158 DKIDSLNTGYKK

-1183 RVTNILAD
+1183 RVTNMLED

-1320 KAETDLALELAK
+1320 KAETDLTLELAK

-1420 QFQTN
+1420 QLQTN

-1497 KQLENPSTFL
+1497 KQLEDPSTFL

-1570 SQSDAKALADA
+1570 SQNDAKALADA

>member
-14 ELKKVEKAHSDLIS
+14 ELKKVEKTHGDLIS
-28 NNSSNYSKENQSKV
+28 NNSSNYSKENQSRV
-42 SFGISRLQTAIK
+42 SFGISRLQQAIK

-80 LLKEKQVTKEFTESV
+80 LLKEKQVTKEFKESL
-95 NKVTKITGEVEK
+95 NKIAEINKKVED
-107 ARKKLEALRNIG
+107 ARENLGSLQAKG
-119 SVTEEK
+119 SVTDK
-125 GVVLKSTYIAK
+125 GAVLKSTYIA
-136 EINDLKYEKG
+136 EQIKG
-146 KHRGESVQ
+146 LTYSSGVHKDNQVQ
-154 ATSFWK
+154 ATSFWQ
-160 EGNREDFSNYSDREK
+160 EGNRRKFSLYSNPEK
-175 AEEIYKRLQE
+175 AEEIY
-185 TAKKLPEEFT
+185 
-195 EAVNTVEALEKALQE
+195 NALQKTAE
-210 AKEEA
+210 QLPDQFAKVTQLINNLQAQLQKAKEES
-215 EKLQKTGNQKEALKL
+215 EKLLTTGDQKTALEL
-230 SFSQDTVNKA
+230 STSQDTVNK
-240 IDTEIRKQQDKKESD
+240 IINTEIQNQQDKKEND

-260 LTEFNKEQEK
+260 LIEFNKEQEK

-284 YTVTIKFLKKVLREV
+284 YTITIKFLKKVLREV

-310 TEQAMVTDLTRQQT
+310 TEQAMVTGLTRQQT
-324 YKLLKS
+324 YGLLKS
-330 YQELASQTGATT
+330 YQDLALQIGATT

-356 KSVQDALTLTQAAVS
+356 KSIQDALTLTQAAVS
-371 AAKIAGISTADS
+371 AAKIAGISAADS

-557 IELQQISLRSAGA
+557 IELQQISARSAGA

-597 STFVDSDAIKSI
+597 STFTDSEAIQSI
-609 ISDFGGLLE
+609 ISIFGDLLE
-618 MANSLLSN
+618 MTNSLLSN

-638 AIFAQMA
+638 AIFAQTA

-659 KLSKEYRINELKI
+659 KLRKEYRINELKI
-672 KRAKLDEQ
+672 KKAKLDEQ
-680 KINLEQRKSDL
+680 KINLEQRKSEL
-691 ESLRIEREKYYSKR
+691 KSLIIERRKYYSKR
-705 QQQILIYSYKNEA
+705 EQQILNYDYKNKA
-718 TRELKLAELGAKR
+718 TQGLKLAELEAKE
-731 KAEMADLDKKQLDLR
+731 KAEMADLEKRQLALD
-746 QEELVLTNDYNNLA
+746 QEELALKNDYNNLA

-770 SVGWTDKA
+770 SAGWTDKA
-778 SAIGVASGG
+778 SAIGIASGSM
-787 IMSLI
+787 MSLI
-792 SGSQTW
+792 SGSQVW
-798 LGILGGIGTAL
+798 LGILGSIGTAL
-809 TVIGKIIDINKKKQ
+809 TIIGRLIDINKKKQ
-823 DKQNLSTLINAK
+823 D
-835 LQAIKAAFAEN
+835 AEN
-846 LWIGLAVLGTLVVA
+846 KKTIIGTLWTAVKSAFQTNFLLGAMVAALLVGGAIA
-860 GITLGIVKGV
+860 GIAALASKNTS
-870 QRAQGKNNT
+870 GKKET
-879 EAIQN
+879 KEIQN

-895 AESIQTVV
+895 AESMQTIV
-903 SKFDALDEKII
+903 SKFDALDEKVI

-940 NKDDIG
+940 SKDDIG
-946 YGKGINQKQAY
+946 YGKGVNQKQAY
-957 QALKSDIEKR
+957 EALTSDIEKR

-975 KTRQQITSK
+975 KTRQKITSK
-984 YAETREHI
+984 YDESRRQIEK
-992 NSLRSKGK
+992 LRSKGK
-1000 LQDFLTGSSK
+1000 LNSFLTGSSE
-1010 EAQAIRDS
+1010 EARAVRDS
-1018 VYSYNNLKMYNI
+1018 VYGYNNLKMYNTL
-1030 MDELVEKGSL
+1030 DELT
-1040 SSAESSNIETWTQ
+1040 SSGAITSTESSNIETWTQ

-1058 VDALKAEQLAQSDA
+1058 VDALKAEQLAQSDI
-1072 IEKNIKLIA
+1072 IEKTTKLIA

-1123 PAIKQSFQEVYKS
+1123 PAIKQSFKEIYKS

-1158 EKIDSLNTGYKK
+1158 DKIDSLNTGYKK

-1183 RVTNILAD
+1183 RVTNMLED

-1320 KAETDLALELAK
+1320 KAETDLTLELAK

-1420 QFQTN
+1420 QLQTN

-1497 KQLENPSTFL
+1497 KQLEDPSTFL

-1570 SQSDAKALADA
+1570 SQNDAKALADA

>member
-14 ELKKVEKAHSDLIS
+14 ELKKVEKTHGDLIS
-28 NNSSNYSKENQSKV
+28 NNSSNYSKENQSRV
-42 SFGISRLQTAIK
+42 SFGISRLQQAIK

-80 LLKEKQVTKEFTESV
+80 LLKEKQVTKEFKESL
-95 NKVTKITGEVEK
+95 NKIEEINKKVEN
-107 ARKKLEALRNIG
+107 ARENLGSLQAKG
-119 SVTEEK
+119 SVTEK
-125 GVVLKSTYIAK
+125 GAVLKSTYIA
-136 EINDLKYEKG
+136 EQIKG
-146 KHRGESVQ
+146 LTYSSGVHKDNQVQ

-160 EGNREDFSNYSDREK
+160 EGQREDFSLYSDPTK
-175 AEEIYKRLQE
+175 AEKIYRALQT
-185 TAKKLPEEFT
+185 TAENLPDQFSK
-195 EAVNTVEALEKALQE
+195 AVEAIRTLENALQE

-240 IDTEIRKQQDKKESD
+240 IDTEIRNQQDKKEND

-260 LTEFNKEQEK
+260 LAEFNKEQEK

-284 YTVTIKFLKKVLREV
+284 YTITIKFLKKVLREV

-310 TEQAMVTDLTRQQT
+310 TEQAMVTGLTRQQT
-324 YKLLKS
+324 YGLLKS
-330 YQELASQTGATT
+330 YQDLASQIGATT

-356 KSVQDALTLTQAAVS
+356 KSIQDALTLTQAAVS
-371 AAKIAGISTADS
+371 AAKIAGISAADS

-557 IELQQISLRSAGA
+557 IELQQISARSAGA

-597 STFVDSDAIKSI
+597 STFTDSEAIQSI
-609 ISDFGGLLE
+609 ISIFGDLLE
-618 MANSLLSN
+618 MTNSLLSN

-638 AIFAQMA
+638 TIFAQMA

-659 KLSKEYRINELKI
+659 KLRKEYRINELKI

-691 ESLRIEREKYYSKR
+691 ESLRTEKQKYYEKR
-705 QQQILIYSYKNEA
+705 RRQILNHQYMGGEA
-718 TRELKLAELGAKR
+718 AQKLKLAELEAKY

-760 REELALNQAT
+760 REELALSQTT
-770 SVGWTDKA
+770 SAGWTDKA
-778 SAIGVASGG
+778 SAIGTASGSM
-787 IMSLI
+787 MSLI
-792 SGSQTW
+792 SGSQVW
-798 LGILGGIGTAL
+798 LGILGSIGTAL
-809 TVIGKIIDINKKKQ
+809 TIIGRLIDINKKKQ
-823 DKQNLSTLINAK
+823 D
-835 LQAIKAAFAEN
+835 AEN
-846 LWIGLAVLGTLVVA
+846 KKTMIGTLWTAVKSAFQTNFLLGAMVAALLVGGAIA
-860 GITLGIVKGV
+860 GIAALASKNTS
-870 QRAQGKNNT
+870 GKKET
-879 EAIQN
+879 KEIQN

-895 AESIQTVV
+895 AESMQTIV

-940 NKDDIG
+940 GKDDIG

-957 QALKSDIEKR
+957 EALTSDIEKR

-975 KTRQQITSK
+975 KTRQKIASK
-984 YAETREHI
+984 YDESRRQIEK
-992 NSLRSKGK
+992 LRSKGK
-1000 LQDFLTGSSK
+1000 LNSFLTGSSE
-1010 EAQAIRDS
+1010 EARAVRDS
-1018 VYSYNNLKMYNI
+1018 VYGYNNLKMYNTL
-1030 MDELVEKGSL
+1030 DELTNSGAIT
-1040 SSAESSNIETWTQ
+1040 SAESSNIETWTQ

-1058 VDALKAEQLAQSDA
+1058 VDALKAEQLAQSDT
-1072 IEKNIKLIA
+1072 IEKTTKLIA

-1123 PAIKQSFQEVYKS
+1123 PAIKQSFQEIYKS

-1158 EKIDSLNTGYKK
+1158 DKIDSLNTGYKK

-1183 RVTNILAD
+1183 RVTNMLED

-1320 KAETDLALELAK
+1320 KAETDLTLELAK

-1393 KRKEAYEKYYEAINK
+1393 KRKEAYEKYYEAINE

-1420 QFQTN
+1420 QLQTN

-1432 SDASAVSMRKELEQ
+1432 SDASAISMRKELEQ

-1497 KQLENPSTFL
+1497 KQLESPSTFL

-1570 SQSDAKALADA
+1570 SQNDAKALADA

>member
-42 SFGISRLQTAIK
+42 SFGISRLQQAIK

-65 FRKVHKEIITILTDV
+65 FRKIHKEIITILTDV

-371 AAKIAGISTADS
+371 AAKIAGISTVDS

-672 KRAKLDEQ
+672 KRVKLDEQ

-691 ESLRIEREKYYSKR
+691 KSLRIEREKYYSKR
-705 QQQILIYSYKNEA
+705 QQILIYSYKNEA
-718 TRELKLAELGAKR
+718 TRELKLAELKAKR

-1072 IEKNIKLIA
+1072 IEKNTKLIA

-1123 PAIKQSFQEVYKS
+1123 PAIKQSFQEIYKS

-1393 KRKEAYEKYYEAINK
+1393 KRKEAYEKYYEAINE

-1420 QFQTN
+1420 QLQTN

-1432 SDASAVSMRKELEQ
+1432 SDASAISMRKELEQ

-1497 KQLENPSTFL
+1497 KQLESPSTFL
-1507 SNLITSQAAD
+1507 SNLITSQAAG

>member
-1 MADELNIKVALTE
+1 MADELKIQVALTE
-14 ELKKVEKAHSDLIS
+14 ELNKTKEVHKSLLNSPNYVQEKQTQVTYRQSRVE
-28 NNSSNYSKENQSKV
+28 
-42 SFGISRLQTAIK
+42 
-54 QDELTLDDLKN
+54 ELLNKDKLSLDDLKTI
-65 FRKVHKEIITILTDV
+65 RKYYKEITDILTDV
-80 LLKEKQVTKEFTESV
+80 LLKEKRVTDEFTKSMQ
-95 NKVTKITGEVEK
+95 KVKQITEQVET
-107 ARKKLEALRNIG
+107 AREKLGRLQAKG
-119 SVTEEK
+119 SVTEK
-125 GVVLKSTYIAK
+125 GAILKSTYIA
-136 EINDLKYEKG
+136 EAIDGLTYSSGAHKG
-146 KHRGESVQ
+146 KQVQ
-154 ATSFWK
+154 ATSFWQ
-160 EGNREDFSNYSDREK
+160 EGKRTDFSLYSDPKK
-175 AEEIYKRLQE
+175 AEKIYRALQTTAEKLPDQFAEVVQLINNLQAQLEKTKKESEKLLTTGDQE
-185 TAKKLPEEFT
+185 TALAMSTSQDKVNQM
-195 EAVNTVEALEKALQE
+195 VNT
-210 AKEEA
+210 
-215 EKLQKTGNQKEALKL
+215 
-230 SFSQDTVNKA
+230 
-240 IDTEIRKQQDKKESD
+240 EIKNQQDKKEQD
-255 YRNQE
+255 FQTQE
-260 LTEFNKEQEK
+260 LIELNKEQDK
-270 NNSLMGKALKNFTL
+270 NNSLMGKAFKNFTL
-284 YTVTIKFLKKVLREV
+284 YDFVMKALKRVLREV
-299 QQTIIQLDKSL
+299 QQTVVQLDKSL
-310 TEQAMVTDLTRQQT
+310 TEQAMVTGLTRQQT
-324 YKLLKS
+324 YGLLKS
-330 YQELASQTGATT
+330 YQDLAAQTGATT

-356 KSVQDALTLTQAAVS
+356 KSIKDALTLTQAAVS

-398 EDAMLVSDKFAA
+398 EDAMSVSDKFAA

-420 ELAIALSK
+420 ELAVALSK

-488 NNVETQLAYVDIA
+488 NNVETQLRYVDIA

-557 IELQQISLRSAGA
+557 IELQQISARSAGA

-576 TYLEGLEASINQVN
+576 TYLEGLEASINKVN
-590 VAIEKLV
+590 VAVEKLV
-597 STFVDSDAIKSI
+597 STFTEM
-609 ISDFGGLLE
+609 DFIQDLVEGLGSFLE
-618 MANSLLSN
+618 WINDILNN
-626 SLGMQVVLTAIA
+626 SLGMQVILAAMSMIISQMLVTKTKQVALSIQNHKIA
-638 AIFAQMA
+638 KQTNGELVKQRIEQKKANILEKQKLQ
-645 IKKAQSVAYAIEEN
+645 IKKESLLTSLQDLRNQAKERGDVAAEEAYNAQILATETEISD
-659 KLSKEYRINELKI
+659 LKGSI
-672 KRAKLDEQ
+672 KLDQVEL
-680 KINLEQRKSDL
+680 NSLEQ
-691 ESLRIEREKYYSKR
+691 
-705 QQQILIYSYKNEA
+705 EA
-718 TRELKLAELGAKR
+718 LKLGVA
-731 KAEMADLDKKQLDLR
+731 
-746 QEELVLTNDYNNLA
+746 NNST
-760 REELALNQAT
+760 LNNI
-770 SVGWTDKA
+770 S
-778 SAIGVASGG
+778 IGVASIGG
-787 IMSLI
+787 GLLSAVT
-792 SGSQTW
+792 GSKAW
-798 LGILGGIGTAL
+798 LGILTAL
-809 TVIGKIIDINKKKQ
+809 VPVVTLIGKLIDLNRKKQ
-823 DKQNLSTLINAK
+823 DKQNLSTKAGAMWT
-835 LQAIKAAFAEN
+835 AIGSAFKEN
-846 LWIGLAVLGTLVVA
+846 FWIGIALAAIA
-860 GITLGIVKGV
+860 GIAIIAAVGSKIAK
-870 QRAQGKNNT
+870 ASSGK
-879 EAIQN
+879 EQAKEIQN

-895 AESIQTVV
+895 AESMQTVV

-928 SAADNLDDTEVK
+928 SAADNLDDTKVK
-940 NKDDIG
+940 DKDDIG
-946 YGKGINQKQAY
+946 YGKGVNQKQAY
-957 QALKSDIEKR
+957 EALTSDIEKR

-975 KTRQQITSK
+975 KTRQKIASK
-984 YAETREHI
+984 YDESRRQIEK
-992 NSLRSKGK
+992 LRSKGK
-1000 LQDFLTGSSK
+1000 LNSFLTGSSE
-1010 EAQAIRDS
+1010 EARAVRDS
-1018 VYSYNNLKMYNI
+1018 VYGYNNLKMYNTL
-1030 MDELVEKGSL
+1030 DELTNSGAIT
-1040 SSAESSNIETWTQ
+1040 SAESSNIETWTQ

-1058 VDALKAEQLAQSDA
+1058 VDALKAEQLAQSNT
-1072 IEKNIKLIA
+1072 IEKTTKLIA
-1081 QTKLLTKENQEYTN
+1081 QTKLLTKENKEYTN

-1103 DYALSEQVKAYQTML
+1103 DYALSEQVKAYQMML
-1118 ETITD
+1118 DTITD
-1123 PAIKQSFQEVYKS
+1123 PAIKQSFKEIYKS

-1158 EKIDSLNTGYKK
+1158 DKINSLNTGYKK

-1183 RVTNILAD
+1183 RVTNMLED

-1311 KQQREKLIQ
+1311 KEQREKLIQ

-1346 KYIKEL
+1346 EYIKEL

-1375 EFKKMLEAQQE
+1375 EFKKMLEAQQK
-1386 AVQDSLN
+1386 AVEDSLN
-1393 KRKEAYEKYYEAINK
+1393 KRKEAYEKYYETINE

-1420 QFQTN
+1420 QLQTN
-1425 LAKLASS
+1425 LAKLATS
-1432 SDASAVSMRKELEQ
+1432 SDASAASMRKELEQ
-1446 SLKDL
+1446 SLQDL

-1467 LNSMDDELSTISAKF
+1467 LNSMDDELSAISAKF
-1482 DDVLNNQQALLTMFN
+1482 DDVLNNQQALLAMFN
-1497 KQLENPSTFL
+1497 KQLEDPSIFL

-1552 DNNGNLTINI
+1552 DSNGNLTINI

-1590 GGIVSVRK
+1590 GGIVGVRK

>member
-80 LLKEKQVTKEFTESV
+80 LLKEKQVTKEFKESL
-95 NKVTKITGEVEK
+95 NKIEEINKKVED
-107 ARKKLEALRNIG
+107 ARGNLGRLQAKG
-119 SVTEEK
+119 SVTEK
-125 GVVLKSTYIAK
+125 GAVLKSTYIADAI
-136 EINDLKYEKG
+136 EGLTYGSGTHKG
-146 KHRGESVQ
+146 KQVQ
-154 ATSFWK
+154 ATSFWQ
-160 EGNREDFSNYSDREK
+160 EGGREDFSLYSDPKK
-175 AEEIYKRLQE
+175 AEKIYRALQT
-185 TAKKLPEEFT
+185 TAKKLPDQFS
-195 EAVNTVEALEKALQE
+195 EAVEAIRILESALQE

-240 IDTEIRKQQDKKESD
+240 IDTEIRNQQDKKEND

-270 NNSLMGKALKNFTL
+270 NNSLMGKAFKNFTL
-284 YTVTIKFLKKVLREV
+284 YAITIKFLKKVLREV
-299 QQTIIQLDKSL
+299 QQTIVQLDKSL
-310 TEQAMVTDLTRQQT
+310 TEQAMVTGLTRQQT
-324 YKLLKS
+324 YGLLKS
-330 YQELASQTGATT
+330 YQDLALQIGATT

-356 KSVQDALTLTQAAVS
+356 KSIQDALTLTQAAVS
-371 AAKIAGISTADS
+371 AAKIAGISAADS

-398 EDAMLVSDKFAA
+398 EDAMSVSDKFAA

-557 IELQQISLRSAGA
+557 IELQQISARSAGA

-597 STFVDSDAIKSI
+597 STFTDSEAIQSI
-609 ISDFGGLLE
+609 ISIFGDLLE
-618 MANSLLSN
+618 MTNSLLSN

-680 KINLEQRKSDL
+680 KINLEQRKSEL
-691 ESLRIEREKYYSKR
+691 ESLKIAKENYYEEKRTKIISDKR
-705 QQQILIYSYKNEA
+705 LSESTIQS
-718 TRELKLAELGAKR
+718 RLAALEVEK
-731 KAEMADLDKKQLDLR
+731 KQEMADLEKRQLNLR

-770 SVGWTDKA
+770 SAGWTDKA
-778 SAIGVASGG
+778 SAIGIASGSM
-787 IMSLI
+787 MSLI
-792 SGSQTW
+792 SGSQVW
-798 LGILGGIGTAL
+798 LGILGSIGTAL
-809 TVIGKIIDINKKKQ
+809 TIIGRLIDINKKKQ
-823 DKQNLSTLINAK
+823 D
-835 LQAIKAAFAEN
+835 AEN
-846 LWIGLAVLGTLVVA
+846 KKTMIGTLWTAVKSAFQTNFLLGAMVAALLVGGAIA
-860 GITLGIVKGV
+860 GIAALASKNTS
-870 QRAQGKNNT
+870 GKKET
-879 EAIQN
+879 KEIQN

-895 AESIQTVV
+895 AESMQTIV

-940 NKDDIG
+940 GKDDIG

-957 QALKSDIEKR
+957 EALTSDIEKR

-975 KTRQQITSK
+975 KTRQKIASK
-984 YAETREHI
+984 YDESRRQIEK
-992 NSLRSKGK
+992 LRSKGK
-1000 LQDFLTGSSK
+1000 LNSFLTGSSE
-1010 EAQAIRDS
+1010 EARAVRDS
-1018 VYSYNNLKMYNI
+1018 IYGYNNLKMYNTL
-1030 MDELVEKGSL
+1030 DELTSSGAIT
-1040 SSAESSNIETWTQ
+1040 SAESSNIETWTQ

-1058 VDALKAEQLAQSDA
+1058 VDALKAEQLAQSDT
-1072 IEKNIKLIA
+1072 IEKTTKLIA
-1081 QTKLLTKENQEYTN
+1081 QTKLLTKENKEYTN

-1103 DYALSEQVKAYQTML
+1103 DYALSEQVKAYQIML
-1118 ETITD
+1118 ETIKD
-1123 PAIKQSFQEVYKS
+1123 PAIKKSFEEIYKS

-1158 EKIDSLNTGYKK
+1158 DKIDSLNTGYKK

-1183 RVTNILAD
+1183 RVTNMLED

-1233 LGTGMTNMGQL
+1233 LGTGMTNIGQL

-1332 NAEDQNKSYISVLR
+1332 NAEDQNKSYISILR

-1420 QFQTN
+1420 QLQTN

-1432 SDASAVSMRKELEQ
+1432 SDASAISMRKELEQ

-1497 KQLENPSTFL
+1497 KQLESPSTFL

-1570 SQSDAKALADA
+1570 SQNDAKALADA

-1590 GGIVSVRK
+1590 GGIVGVRK

>member
-14 ELKKVEKAHSDLIS
+14 ELKKVEKAHGDLIS
-28 NNSSNYSKENQSKV
+28 NNSSDYSKENQSRV
-42 SFGISRLQTAIK
+42 SFGISRLQQAIK

-80 LLKEKQVTKEFTESV
+80 LLKEKQVTKEFKESL
-95 NKVTKITGEVEK
+95 NKIAEITGEVEK

-119 SVTEEK
+119 SVTKEK
-125 GVVLKSTYIAK
+125 GAVLKSTYIA
-136 EINDLKYEKG
+136 EQIKG
-146 KHRGESVQ
+146 LTYSSGVHKDNQVQ

-160 EGNREDFSNYSDREK
+160 EGGRQDFSLYSDPDK
-175 AEEIYKRLQE
+175 AQKIYKSLQT
-185 TAKKLPEEFT
+185 TAKGLPDQFSK
-195 EAVNTVEALEKALQE
+195 AVEAINVLENALQE

-260 LTEFNKEQEK
+260 LTEFNEEQEK

-284 YTVTIKFLKKVLREV
+284 YTITIKFLKKVLREV

-310 TEQAMVTDLTRQQT
+310 TEQAMVTGLTRQQT
-324 YKLLKS
+324 YGLLKS
-330 YQELASQTGATT
+330 YQDLASQIGATT

-356 KSVQDALTLTQAAVS
+356 KSIQDALTLTQAAVS
-371 AAKIAGISTADS
+371 AAKIAGISAADS

-597 STFVDSDAIKSI
+597 STFTDSEAIQSVISI
-609 ISDFGGLLE
+609 FGDLLE
-618 MANSLLSN
+618 MTNSLLSN

-659 KLSKEYRINELKI
+659 KLRQEYRINELKI
-672 KRAKLDEQ
+672 KKAKLDEQ
-680 KINLEQRKSDL
+680 KINLEQRKSEL
-691 ESLRIEREKYYSKR
+691 ESLKTSKEQYYIE
-705 QQQILIYSYKNEA
+705 Q
-718 TRELKLAELGAKR
+718 KR
-731 KAEMADLDKKQLDLR
+731 KINFDGRLSELTKQSRLAALEVEEKQEMAKLKMRQLALD
-746 QEELVLTNDYNNLA
+746 QEELALKNDYNNLA
-760 REELALNQAT
+760 REELALDQAT

-778 SAIGVASGG
+778 SAIGIASGG
-787 IMSLI
+787 MMSLI
-792 SGSQTW
+792 SGSQVW
-798 LGILGGIGTAL
+798 LGILGSIGTAL
-809 TVIGKIIDINKKKQ
+809 TIIGKLIDINRKKQ
-823 DKQNLSTLINAK
+823 D
-835 LQAIKAAFAEN
+835 AEN
-846 LWIGLAVLGTLVVA
+846 KKTIIGTLWTAVKSAFQTNFLLGAMVAALLVGGAIA
-860 GITLGIVKGV
+860 GIAALASKNTS
-870 QRAQGKNNT
+870 GKKET
-879 EAIQN
+879 KEIQN

-895 AESIQTVV
+895 AESMQTIV

-940 NKDDIG
+940 GKDDIG
-946 YGKGINQKQAY
+946 YGKGVNQKQAY
-957 QALKSDIEKR
+957 EALTSDIEKR

-975 KTRQQITSK
+975 KTHQKIASK
-984 YAETREHI
+984 YDESRRQIEK
-992 NSLRSKGK
+992 LRSKGK
-1000 LQDFLTGSSK
+1000 LNSFLTGSSE
-1010 EAQAIRDS
+1010 EARAVRDS
-1018 VYSYNNLKMYNI
+1018 VYGYNNLKMYNTL
-1030 MDELVEKGSL
+1030 DELTNSGAIT
-1040 SSAESSNIETWTQ
+1040 SAESSNIETWTQ

-1058 VDALKAEQLAQSDA
+1058 VDALKAEQLAQSDI
-1072 IEKNIKLIA
+1072 IEKTTKLIA

-1123 PAIKQSFQEVYKS
+1123 PAIKQSFKEIYKS

-1158 EKIDSLNTGYKK
+1158 DKIDGLNTGYKK

-1183 RVTNILAD
+1183 RVTNMLED

-1420 QFQTN
+1420 QLQTN

-1497 KQLENPSTFL
+1497 KQLESPSTFL

-1552 DNNGNLTINI
+1552 DSNGNLTINI

-1590 GGIVSVRK
+1590 GGIVGVRK

>member
-14 ELKKVEKAHSDLIS
+14 ELKKVEKAHGDLIS
-28 NNSSNYSKENQSKV
+28 NNSSNYSKENQSRV
-42 SFGISRLQTAIK
+42 SFGISRLQQAIK
-54 QDELTLDDLKN
+54 QDELTLNDLKN

-80 LLKEKQVTKEFTESV
+80 LLKEKQVTKEFTKSV
-95 NKVTKITGEVEK
+95 QKIQEITEQVEVAREK
-107 ARKKLEALRNIG
+107 LGRLQAKG
-119 SVTEEK
+119 SVTEK
-125 GVVLKSTYIAK
+125 GAVLKSTYIA
-136 EINDLKYEKG
+136 ERIKG
-146 KHRGESVQ
+146 LTYGSGAHKDNQVQ
-154 ATSFWK
+154 ATSFWQ
-160 EGNREDFSNYSDREK
+160 EGKRTKFSLYSDPQNAQK
-175 AEEIYKRLQE
+175 IYQELQA
-185 TAKKLPEEFT
+185 T
-195 EAVNTVEALEKALQE
+195 
-210 AKEEA
+210 A
-215 EKLQKTGNQKEALKL
+215 EKLPDQFAEVVQSINKLQAQLEKTKKESEKLLTTGDQQTALEL
-230 SFSQDTVNKA
+230 STSQNNINK
-240 IDTEIRKQQDKKESD
+240 IINTEIKNQQDKKESD

-284 YTVTIKFLKKVLREV
+284 YAITIKFLKKVLREV
-299 QQTIIQLDKSL
+299 QQTIVQLDKSL

-330 YQELASQTGATT
+330 YQELAAQTGATT

-356 KSVQDALTLTQAAVS
+356 KSVQDALILTQAAVS

-420 ELAIALSK
+420 ELAVALSK

-609 ISDFGGLLE
+609 ISSFGGLLE

-626 SLGMQVVLTAIA
+626 SLGMQVTLTAIA
-638 AIFAQMA
+638 AIFAQIA
-645 IKKAQSVAYAIEEN
+645 IRKAQSIAYAIEEN
-659 KLSKEYRINELKI
+659 RLSKEYRINELKT
-672 KRAKLDEQ
+672 KKVKLDQ
-680 KINLEQRKSDL
+680 RKANLEQYRTDL
-691 ESLRIEREKYYSKR
+691 KTLKLSKELYYTKEKERIKE
-705 QQQILIYSYKNEA
+705 QYKNDEA
-718 TRELKLAELGAKR
+718 SRILKLTELEEERKR
-731 KAEMADLDKKQLDLR
+731 EMADLDKQQSDLR
-746 QEELVLTNDYNNLA
+746 QEELVLANDYNNLA
-760 REELALNQAT
+760 KEELALNQAT

-778 SAIGVASGG
+778 SAVGVVSGG

-846 LWIGLAVLGTLVVA
+846 LWIGVAILGALAVA

-895 AESIQTVV
+895 AESIQTVI

-946 YGKGINQKQAY
+946 YGKGVNQKQAY

-1058 VDALKAEQLAQSDA
+1058 VDALKAEQLAQSDV
-1072 IEKNIKLIA
+1072 IEKNTKLIA

-1123 PAIKQSFQEVYKS
+1123 PAIKQSFQEIYKS

-1158 EKIDSLNTGYKK
+1158 EKINSLNTGYKK

-1332 NAEDQNKSYISVLR
+1332 NAEDQNKSYISALR

-1352 NDVESFYQADLET
+1352 NDVGSFYQADLET

-1393 KRKEAYEKYYEAINK
+1393 KRKEAYEKYYEAINE

-1420 QFQTN
+1420 QLQTN

-1432 SDASAVSMRKELEQ
+1432 SDASAISMRKELEQ

-1497 KQLENPSTFL
+1497 KQLESPSTFL
-1507 SNLITSQAAD
+1507 SNLITSQAVD

>member
-42 SFGISRLQTAIK
+42 SFGISRLQQAIK

-65 FRKVHKEIITILTDV
+65 FRKIHKEIITILTDV

-1072 IEKNIKLIA
+1072 IEKNTKLIA

-1420 QFQTN
+1420 QLQTN

>member
-1 MADELNIKVALTE
+1 MADELKIQVALTE
-14 ELKKVEKAHSDLIS
+14 ELNKTKEVHQSLLNSPNYIQEKQTQVTYRQSRVE
-28 NNSSNYSKENQSKV
+28 
-42 SFGISRLQTAIK
+42 
-54 QDELTLDDLKN
+54 ELLNKDKLSLDDLKTI
-65 FRKVHKEIITILTDV
+65 RKYYKEITDILTDV
-80 LLKEKQVTKEFTESV
+80 LLKEKRVTDEFTKSMQ
-95 NKVTKITGEVEK
+95 KVKQITEQVET
-107 ARKKLEALRNIG
+107 AREKLGRLQAKG
-119 SVTEEK
+119 SVTEK
-125 GVVLKSTYIAK
+125 GAVLKSTYIA
-136 EINDLKYEKG
+136 EAIDGLTYGSGAHKG
-146 KHRGESVQ
+146 KQVQ
-154 ATSFWK
+154 ATSFWQ
-160 EGNREDFSNYSDREK
+160 EGKRTDFSLYSDPKK
-175 AEEIYKRLQE
+175 AEKIYRALQTTAEKLPDQFAEVIQLINNLQAQLEKTKKESEKLLTTGDQE
-185 TAKKLPEEFT
+185 TALAMSTSQDKVNQM
-195 EAVNTVEALEKALQE
+195 VNT
-210 AKEEA
+210 
-215 EKLQKTGNQKEALKL
+215 
-230 SFSQDTVNKA
+230 
-240 IDTEIRKQQDKKESD
+240 EIKNQQDKKEQD
-255 YRNQE
+255 FQTQE
-260 LTEFNKEQEK
+260 LIELNKEQDK
-270 NNSLMGKALKNFTL
+270 NNSLMGKAFKNFTL
-284 YTVTIKFLKKVLREV
+284 YAFVMKALKKVLQEV
-299 QQTIIQLDKSL
+299 QQTVVQLDKSL
-310 TEQAMVTDLTRQQT
+310 TEQAMVTGLTRQQT
-324 YKLLKS
+324 YGLLKS
-330 YQELASQTGATT
+330 YQDLAAQTGATT

-356 KSVQDALTLTQAAVS
+356 KSIQDALTLTQAAVS

-398 EDAMLVSDKFAA
+398 EDAMSVSDKFAA

-420 ELAIALSK
+420 ELAVALSK

-488 NNVETQLAYVDIA
+488 NNVETQLRYVDIA

-557 IELQQISLRSAGA
+557 IELQQISARSAGA

-576 TYLEGLEASINQVN
+576 TYLEGLEASINKVN

-597 STFVDSDAIKSI
+597 STFTEM
-609 ISDFGGLLE
+609 DFIQDLVEGLGSFLE
-618 MANSLLSN
+618 WINDILNN
-626 SLGMQVVLTAIA
+626 SLGMQVILAAMSMIISQMLVTKTKQVALSIQNHKIA
-638 AIFAQMA
+638 KQTNGELVKQRIEE
-645 IKKAQSVAYAIEEN
+645 KKANILKKQGLQIEKESLLTSLQDLRNKAKARGDVAAEKAYNAQILATE
-659 KLSKEYRINELKI
+659 KEISDLKGSIKIDQVEL
-672 KRAKLDEQ
+672 
-680 KINLEQRKSDL
+680 NSLEQ
-691 ESLRIEREKYYSKR
+691 
-705 QQQILIYSYKNEA
+705 EA
-718 TRELKLAELGAKR
+718 LKLGVA
-731 KAEMADLDKKQLDLR
+731 
-746 QEELVLTNDYNNLA
+746 NNST
-760 REELALNQAT
+760 LNNI
-770 SVGWTDKA
+770 S
-778 SAIGVASGG
+778 IGVASLGG
-787 IMSLI
+787 GLLSAVT
-792 SGSQTW
+792 GSKAW
-798 LGILGGIGTAL
+798 LGVLTAL
-809 TVIGKIIDINKKKQ
+809 VPVVTLIGKLIDLNRKKQ
-823 DKQNLSTLINAK
+823 DKQNLSTKAGAMWT
-835 LQAIKAAFAEN
+835 AIGSAFKEN
-846 LWIGLAVLGTLVVA
+846 VWMGIAMAAVLGVA
-860 GITLGIVKGV
+860 AIATVASIIS
-870 QRAQGKNNT
+870 KNSSGDKQAK
-879 EAIQN
+879 EIQN

-895 AESIQTVV
+895 AESMQTIV
-903 SKFDALDEKII
+903 SKFDALDEKVI
-914 KTNEDLKEMNNLLT
+914 KTNEDLKEMNNLLA

-940 NKDDIG
+940 GKDDIG
-946 YGKGINQKQAY
+946 YGKGVNQKQAY
-957 QALKSDIEKR
+957 EALTSDIEKR

-975 KTRQQITSK
+975 KTRQKIASK
-984 YAETREHI
+984 YDESRRQIEK
-992 NSLRSKGK
+992 LRSKGK
-1000 LQDFLTGSSK
+1000 LNSFLTGSSE
-1010 EAQAIRDS
+1010 EARAVRDS
-1018 VYSYNNLKMYNI
+1018 IYGYNNLKMYNTL
-1030 MDELVEKGSL
+1030 DELTNSGAIT
-1040 SSAESSNIETWTQ
+1040 SAESSNIETWTQ

-1058 VDALKAEQLAQSDA
+1058 VDALKAEQLAQSDT
-1072 IEKNIKLIA
+1072 IEKTTKLIA
-1081 QTKLLTKENQEYTN
+1081 QTKLLTKENKEYTN

-1103 DYALSEQVKAYQTML
+1103 DYALSEQVKAYQIML
-1118 ETITD
+1118 ETIKD
-1123 PAIKQSFQEVYKS
+1123 PAIKKSFEEIYKS
-1136 LESYSQFT
+1136 LESYSHFT

-1158 EKIDSLNTGYKK
+1158 DKINSLNTGYKK

-1183 RVTNILAD
+1183 RVTNMLED

-1311 KQQREKLIQ
+1311 KEQREKLIQ

-1346 KYIKEL
+1346 EYIKEL

-1375 EFKKMLEAQQE
+1375 EFKKMLEAQQK
-1386 AVQDSLN
+1386 AVEDSLN
-1393 KRKEAYEKYYEAINK
+1393 KRKEAYEKYYEAINE

-1420 QFQTN
+1420 QLQTN
-1425 LAKLASS
+1425 LAKLATS
-1432 SDASAVSMRKELEQ
+1432 SDASAASMRKELEQ
-1446 SLKDL
+1446 SLQDL

-1458 LRERAQEAV
+1458 LRERAQEVV
-1467 LNSMDDELSTISAKF
+1467 LNSMDDELSAISAKF
-1482 DDVLNNQQALLTMFN
+1482 DDVLNNQQALLAMFN
-1497 KQLENPSTFL
+1497 KQLEDPSTFL

-1552 DNNGNLTINI
+1552 DSSGNLTINI

-1590 GGIVSVRK
+1590 GGIVGVRK

>member
-42 SFGISRLQTAIK
+42 SFGISRLQQAIK

-65 FRKVHKEIITILTDV
+65 FRKIHKEIITILTDV
-80 LLKEKQVTKEFTESV
+80 LLKEKQVTKEFTESI

-146 KHRGESVQ
+146 KHKGESVQ

-160 EGNREDFSNYSDREK
+160 EGGRKDFSNYSDREK
-175 AEEIYKRLQE
+175 AAEIYKKLQE

-240 IDTEIRKQQDKKESD
+240 IDTEIRKQQDKKEND

-284 YTVTIKFLKKVLREV
+284 YTITIKFLKKVLREV

-356 KSVQDALTLTQAAVS
+356 KSVQDALILTQAAVS
-371 AAKIAGISTADS
+371 AAKIAGISAADS

-557 IELQQISLRSAGA
+557 IELQQISARSAGA

-597 STFVDSDAIKSI
+597 STFTDSEAIQSI
-609 ISDFGGLLE
+609 ISIFGDLLE
-618 MANSLLSN
+618 MTNSLLSN
-626 SLGMQVVLTAIA
+626 SLGMQVVLTTIA

-645 IKKAQSVAYAIEEN
+645 IKKGQSVAYAIEEN
-659 KLSKEYRINELKI
+659 KLRKEYRINELKI

-691 ESLRIEREKYYSKR
+691 ESLKIEQERYYKKR
-705 QQQILIYSYKNEA
+705 KQQIQGYPYKNEA
-718 TRELKLAELGAKR
+718 TRALKLAELEAKH
-731 KAEMADLDKKQLDLR
+731 KAEMADLEKRQLGLR

-760 REELALNQAT
+760 REELVLNQAT

-846 LWIGLAVLGTLVVA
+846 WWIGLAVLGTLVVA

-895 AESIQTVV
+895 AESMQTIV

-957 QALKSDIEKR
+957 QALKSNIEKR

-1030 MDELVEKGSL
+1030 IDELVEKGSL

-1072 IEKNIKLIA
+1072 IEKNTKLIA

-1123 PAIKQSFQEVYKS
+1123 PAIKQSFQEIYKS

-1158 EKIDSLNTGYKK
+1158 DKIDSLNTGYKK

-1183 RVTNILAD
+1183 RVTNMLED

-1311 KQQREKLIQ
+1311 KQQRGKLIQ

-1352 NDVESFYQADLET
+1352 KDVESFYQADLET

-1420 QFQTN
+1420 QLQTN

-1497 KQLENPSTFL
+1497 KQLESPSTFL

-1570 SQSDAKALADA
+1570 SQNDAKALADA

>member
-28 NNSSNYSKENQSKV
+28 NNFSNYSKENQSKV

-80 LLKEKQVTKEFTESV
+80 LLKEKQVTKEFKESL
-95 NKVTKITGEVEK
+95 NKIEKINEKVED
-107 ARKKLEALRNIG
+107 ARGNLGRLQAKG
-119 SVTEEK
+119 SVTEK
-125 GVVLKSTYIAK
+125 GAILKSTYIAEQIKGLTYGSGTHK
-136 EINDLKYEKG
+136 EEQ
-146 KHRGESVQ
+146 VQ
-154 ATSFWK
+154 ATSFWQQGK
-160 EGNREDFSNYSDREK
+160 RTKFSLYSDPEK
-175 AEEIYKRLQE
+175 AEKIYRVLQRTAERLPDQ
-185 TAKKLPEEFT
+185 FS
-195 EAVNTVEALEKALQE
+195 EAVEAIRILEIALQE

-215 EKLQKTGNQKEALKL
+215 EKFQKTGNQKEALKL

-240 IDTEIRKQQDKKESD
+240 IDTEIRNQQNKKEND

-284 YTVTIKFLKKVLREV
+284 YTITIKFLKKVLREV

-410 VAASSATDYN
+410 VAANSATDYN

-691 ESLRIEREKYYSKR
+691 ESLKTEKQKYYEKR
-705 QQQILIYSYKNEA
+705 KQQILTHQYVGGEA
-718 TRELKLAELGAKR
+718 TRELKLAELEAKY

-746 QEELVLTNDYNNLA
+746 QKELVLTNDYNNLA

-846 LWIGLAVLGTLVVA
+846 LWIGVAILGALAVA

-1072 IEKNIKLIA
+1072 IEKNTKLIA

-1123 PAIKQSFQEVYKS
+1123 PAIKQSFQEIYKS

-1420 QFQTN
+1420 QLQIN

-1497 KQLENPSTFL
+1497 KQLESPSTFL

-1570 SQSDAKALADA
+1570 SQNDAKALADA